1 MTNPSIKQQDNSDD
15 APPIPLRKDSE
26 LGLFACVPEIEADG
40 LADWL
45 VESRC
50 CFSLDDG
57 RAAQLAE
64 PGCRTFLFGVPH
76 PHVIRDEIEEYGL
89 KVQIDPTVV
98 LSEDSYRPPVDKLL
112 LLGEARRQH
121 SMFDCSTLGLTPEH
135 VPELIRMALDE
146 QLHAG
151 PGDSKIVYAPVHAM
165 WALAELRA
173 EAAVVPLLGLLR
185 WVDEQQDDWVG
196 ECLPIVLARIGPAS
210 LAPVAEYLA
219 NPAHGLWARVGA
231 AHALEE
237 LGNQHPEA
245 RSECV
250 ARLIAQL
257 ERFEGQTETLNA
269 FLISYLLRLRAVEAA
284 PVMERAFSEG
294 LVDEAVH
301 GDWEDAQI
309 ELGLKKSREHAPK
322 PNRLTEMFN
331 PIRRSL
337 GLDTSGVMDGASSF
351 DPDEPGFGSSLPYVA
366 PPKVG
371 RNEPCPC
378 GSGKKFKKCCGG
390 A

>member
-1 MTNPSIKQQDNSDD
+1 MTNPSIKEHDNSDD
-15 APPIPLRKDSE
+15 TPPIPLRKDSE

-40 LADWL
+40 LVDWL

-50 CFSLDDG
+50 YFSLDEG
-57 RAAQLAE
+57 RAARLAE
-64 PGCRTFLFGVPH
+64 PGSRTFLFGAPH
-76 PHVIRDEIEEYGL
+76 PRVIRDEIEEYGL

-98 LSEDSYRPPVDKLL
+98 LPEDSYRPPVDKLL

-121 SMFDCSTLGLTPEH
+121 SIFDCSTLGLTPEH

-146 QLHAG
+146 QLHVG

-185 WVDEQQDDWVG
+185 RVDEQQDDWVG
-196 ECLPIVLARIGPAS
+196 ECLPIVLARIGPAA

-231 AHALEE
+231 AHAFEE

-250 ARLIAQL
+250 ARLMAQL
-257 ERFEGQTETLNA
+257 ERFEGQTEMLNA
-269 FLISYLLRLRAVEAA
+269 FLISSLLRLRAVEAA
-284 PVMERAFSEG
+284 PVMERAFSAG

-309 ELGLKKSREHAPK
+309 ELGLKKSREQPRK
-322 PNRLTEMFN
+322 PNRLTEMFD
-331 PIRRSL
+331 PLRRKL
-337 GLDTSGVMDGASSF
+337 GLPTSDSVVDASLPDLD
-351 DPDEPGFGSSLPYVA
+351 DPDYGPPLPYVA

-390 A
+390 